1 MTSESA
7 GADEH
12 FVAPAL
18 SGVAPLSMFDAVRAR
33 LYLAIELGL
42 LKAGDRLPSD
52 ARSAEALD
60 VSVATIRR
68 AFGAL
73 TEENVLTRKR
83 GRHGGTFV
91 AADVDPTRWAEDP
104 AVQRFRDEAPTVR
117 ALIDERALIESALA
131 AEAAWRHGDPA
142 TAAHLDDA
150 REAIAAA
157 EAAEDWTEFHAADV
171 RFHRAVAA
179 ASGHD
184 WALAQHQAV
193 ADALYAYFVPYPIAY
208 LRESNA
214 QHRAVLEAIDRGE
227 ARIAARE
234 ALAHVRELRESM
246 FISQRP
252 SGSGR

>member
-1 MTSESA
+1 MTSTSA

-42 LKAGDRLPSD
+42 LRPGDRLPSD
-52 ARSAEALD
+52 SRSADALD

-73 TEENVLTRKR
+73 ADENVLTRKR

-91 AADVDPTRWAEDP
+91 AADVDPTRWADDP

-117 ALIDERALIESALA
+117 ALIHERALIESALA
-131 AEAAWRHGDPA
+131 AEAAWRHADPD
-142 TAAHLDDA
+142 TAAHLRDA
-150 REAIAAA
+150 RAAIAAA
-157 EAAEDWTEFHAADV
+157 ESAEDWTQFHAADV

-184 WALAQHQAV
+184 WALTQHQTI
-193 ADALYAYFVPYPIAY
+193 ADALYAFFVPYPIAY

-214 QHRAVLEAIDRGE
+214 QHRAVVEAIERGD
-227 ARIAARE
+227 AQLAARE
-234 ALAHVRELRESM
+234 ARTHVLELRESM
-246 FISQRP
+246 FISSRP

>member
-1 MTSESA
+1 MTPTSA

-18 SGVAPLSMFDAVRAR
+18 SGVSPLSMFDAVRAR

-42 LKAGDRLPSD
+42 LTAGDRLPSD

-73 TEENVLTRKR
+73 AEENVLVRKR

-91 AADVDPTRWAEDP
+91 ADDVDPTRWAADP

-117 ALIDERALIESALA
+117 ALINERALIESALA
-131 AEAAWRHGDPA
+131 AEAAWRHDDPA
-142 TAAHLDDA
+142 TTVHL
-150 REAIAAA
+150 REARTAIEAAT
-157 EAAEDWTEFHAADV
+157 AAEDWTEFHAADV
-171 RFHRAVAA
+171 RFHRAVSA
-179 ASGHD
+179 ASGQE
-184 WALAQHQAV
+184 WALAQHRAV

-214 QHRAVLEAIDRGE
+214 QHLAVVEAIERGDAE
-227 ARIAARE
+227 RAAHAART
-234 ALAHVRELRESM
+234 HVLELRESM
-246 FISQRP
+246 FIAPRP